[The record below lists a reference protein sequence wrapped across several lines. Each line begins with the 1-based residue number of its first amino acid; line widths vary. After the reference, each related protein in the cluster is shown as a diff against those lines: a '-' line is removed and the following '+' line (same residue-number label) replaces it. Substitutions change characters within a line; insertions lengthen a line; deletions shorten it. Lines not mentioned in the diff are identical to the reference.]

1 MGGRALGR
9 WANKHWNGLVDELI
23 LVELSMAG
31 PLLRSRLAGIAL
43 GVRETG
49 AHVQNVVRLTGKGQF
64 GGTMELV
71 RRHLSATR
79 SRRILLGAVN
89 DPCALG
95 ALSAFE
101 KADWEGQ
108 YAVIGQG
115 GAIEARRELRKPN
128 THLIGTIGYFPET
141 YGESIMA
148 IAHALL
154 RQETGAAAMFTKHQL
169 ITAQNVDRL
178 YPNDAFCRRTPSR
191 AALPFVHH

>member
-1 MGGRALGR
+1 
-9 WANKHWNGLVDELI
+9 
-23 LVELSMAG
+23 MAG
-31 PLLRSRLAGIAL
+31 PLLRSRLAGIES

-49 AHVQNVVRLTGKGQF
+49 ARVQNVVRLTGKGQF

-71 RRHLSATR
+71 RRHLRATR
-79 SRRILLGAVN
+79 SRYILLGAVN

-101 KADWEGQ
+101 KADWEGE

-115 GAIEARRELRKPN
+115 GAIEARRELRKPG
-128 THLIGTIGYFPET
+128 THLIGTVGYFPET
-141 YGESIMA
+141 YGESIMS

-154 RQETGAAAMFTKHQL
+154 RREAGAAAVFTKHQL

-178 YPNDAFCRRTPSR
+178 YPNDTLCRRIASP
-191 AALPFVHH
+191 AALPLVRH